1 MSRLLGRKCLQNKKK
16 WKCLYCQILF
26 PHVLIE
32 DEDVV
37 APRPKMTPSWN
48 HFFGTNIFGDSR
60 KDSLLQ
66 KAKRRNI

>member
-1 MSRLLGRKCLQNKKK
+1 
-16 WKCLYCQILF
+16 
-26 PHVLIE
+26 VLIE

-48 HFFGTNIFGDSR
+48 HFFGTKIFGDSR

-66 KAKRRNI
+66 KAKSKKKEYMSTKKAYANVNLKSCHCKVS